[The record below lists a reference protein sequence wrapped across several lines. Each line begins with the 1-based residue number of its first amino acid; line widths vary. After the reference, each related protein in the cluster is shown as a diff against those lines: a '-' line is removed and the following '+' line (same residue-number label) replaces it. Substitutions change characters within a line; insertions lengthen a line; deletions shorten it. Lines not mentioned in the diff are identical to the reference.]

1 MDRLPASVTKPLE
14 AALVRA
20 LETDELRRAFRVVVE
35 GLLREVREVDMA
47 LAGRIDGPLL
57 ELSEC

>member
-1 MDRLPASVTKPLE
+1 VRKPLE

-20 LETDELRRAFRVVVE
+20 VEPDELRRAFRVVVE
-35 GLLREVREVDMA
+35 GLLREVREVDVA